1 MRRLACCLALL
12 ASLAFV
18 VCPVVEAAD
27 SALKGTVK
35 EVDTAIGMVVLEDGT
50 ELRITSG
57 EIMAKIHEGDNV
69 EVVFE
74 EKDGQKVVSSVE
86 VTGR

>member
-69 EVVFE
+69 EVTFE
-74 EKDGQKVVSSVE
+74 EREGQKVVSSVE

>member
-12 ASLAFV
+12 ASIAFV

-35 EVDTAIGMVVLEDGT
+35 EVNTMIGMVVLEDGT
-50 ELRITSG
+50 ELRVTSG
-57 EIMAKIHEGDNV
+57 EIMAKIHEGDKV
-69 EVVFE
+69 EVTFE
-74 EKDGQKVVSSVE
+74 EKEGQKVVSSVE
-86 VTGR
+86 VTGQ